1 MWQAVLMLCGVV
13 NGQCLDAE
21 ARLPPVWTE
30 AGCINQVEILSEAPQ
45 RFIPGF
51 GPVRL
56 TGQCVQTGEEI
67 A

>member
-21 ARLPPVWTE
+21 AKLPPVWTE
-30 AGCINQVEILSEAPQ
+30 DACWQQVEILSQVEP
-45 RFIPGF
+45 RIVPEL
-51 GPVRL
+51 GPARL